1 MATTEVA
8 RGAAG
13 KVYAEFVREQ
23 IEAQDHYK
31 DSIEGRAMAV
41 IASSSTIAGLLF
53 AFAAVINS
61 AAVPTDL
68 PRLSAAS
75 LAASLTM
82 FVLAAAAALLVNAP
96 RNYEGPVPDDLARL
110 LNDSWRTAQT
120 PEAAAHS
127 VAAARI
133 NMLRTA
139 KANNGAK
146 ADILT
151 WAIAF
156 AFGAITGLALAVIA
170 AFMRWG

>member
-1 MATTEVA
+1 MAMTDVA

-13 KVYAEFVREQ
+13 KVYADFIRDQ

-61 AAVPTDL
+61 GAVPTDL
-68 PRLSAAS
+68 PRLAAAG
-75 LAASLTM
+75 LAASLSM
-82 FVLAAAAALLVNAP
+82 FVFAAAAALFVNAP
-96 RNYEGPVPDDLARL
+96 RKYEGPVADDLAKL
-110 LNDSWRTAQT
+110 LDQSWRTAET

-127 VAAARI
+127 VAGARI

-139 KANNGAK
+139 KLNNGKK
-146 ADILT
+146 ADALT
-151 WAIAF
+151 WAIGF
-156 AFGAITGLALAVIA
+156 EFGAIAGLALAVIA
-170 AFMRWG
+170 AFMRW

>member
-1 MATTEVA
+1 MATTEVV

-13 KVYAEFVREQ
+13 KVYADFVREQ
-23 IEAQDHYK
+23 IDAQDHYK

-61 AAVPTDL
+61 GAVPTDL
-68 PRLSAAS
+68 PRLAAAA

-82 FVLAAAAALLVNAP
+82 FVLAAAAALFVNAP
-96 RNYEGPVPDDLARL
+96 RKYEGPVADDLARL
-110 LNDSWRTAQT
+110 LDESWRNAET
-120 PEAAAHS
+120 PEAAAHR

-139 KANNGAK
+139 KNNNAGK
-146 ADILT
+146 AEALT
-151 WAIAF
+151 WAIGF
-156 AFGAITGLALAVIA
+156 EFGAIAGLALAVMA
-170 AFMRWG
+170 AFIGW